1 MSTHTSVEIYKALAD
16 DVRLGLVRKLA
27 QECQPKLTCD
37 IIGSCTQLSG
47 LSQPTMSHHIG
58 KLVDA
63 GVLIEYKQ
71 AKQKSYQLNIE
82 LLAAHG
88 IDATKL

>member
-1 MSTHTSVEIYKALAD
+1 MSSNTSVEIFKALAD
-16 DVRLGLVRKLA
+16 DVRLGLVQKLSH
-27 QECQPKLTCD
+27 ESEPKLTCD
-37 IIGSCTQLSG
+37 IISSCTQLSG

-71 AKQKSYQLNIE
+71 AKQKSYKLNTE
-82 LLAAHG
+82 LLISHG
-88 IDATKL
+88 IDVTKL